1 MRKFKINVDGEEY
14 VVEVEE
20 IDGGSDTVSS
30 APKNTPK
37 STSSKPKAKKSK
49 PKSSAPK
56 KKKSENKNPAASG
69 DVVAPMPGKVL
80 DIKVSAGDEV
90 KAGDV
95 LLILEAMKME
105 NDMTAP
111 TDGIVKEVAVS
122 EGQNVEAD
130 EILVKME

>member
-20 IDGGSDTVSS
+20 IDGGSNAVSS
-30 APKNTPK
+30 TPKSTPK
-37 STSSKPKAKKSK
+37 STSPKPKVKKSK

-56 KKKSENKNPAASG
+56 KKKSENKNTAASG

>member
-30 APKNTPK
+30 SVKSTPKNTSP
-37 STSSKPKAKKSK
+37 KPKAKKSK